1 MSVSTI
7 NINKFQQN
15 FEKTL
20 NKEKYGEV
28 NTDFELII
36 KMLDLIPSNYY
47 KNPKLKWL
55 DPTGLTELNT
65 CRNLSLHPA

>member
-1 MSVSTI
+1 MSVSII

-36 KMLDLIPSNYY
+36 KMLDLIP
-47 KNPKLKWL
+47 
-55 DPTGLTELNT
+55 
-65 CRNLSLHPA
+65 